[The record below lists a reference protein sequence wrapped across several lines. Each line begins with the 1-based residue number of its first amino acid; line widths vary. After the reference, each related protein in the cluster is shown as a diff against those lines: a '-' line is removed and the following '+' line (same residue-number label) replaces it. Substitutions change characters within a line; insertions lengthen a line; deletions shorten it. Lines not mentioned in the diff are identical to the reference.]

1 LKFKDF
7 NFHDSVEEGLESIGF
22 DVPTPVQEKAI
33 PVILNN
39 LDLIAC
45 AQTGTGKTAAYIL
58 PLLHK
63 LVMNGSAEGTQSLII
78 VPTRELALQIDQQF
92 QGFSYFVPV
101 STVTVYGGNTP
112 GDWDQQK
119 RALTS
124 GAEIV
129 IATPG
134 RLISHINLGYVNLK
148 TVRYLILDE
157 ADRMLDMGFHDDL
170 MRIVKETPEN
180 RQTLLFSATM
190 PTKIRQLANKIL
202 NKPEYINISVSKP
215 AEGVLQAAYVMNE
228 KYKLPLIIDLLKDKS
243 EESAVIFSATKSNVK
258 SVARELKKLGL
269 KAEAIHSD
277 LEQSEREQVL
287 LGFKNKKF
295 QILVATDIISR
306 GIDIVGIDLV
316 LNYDVPHEPED
327 YIHRVGRTARAE
339 NTGVAITFVS
349 GKDKRKFDKIE
360 KFLGQPVHKLNVPP
374 HIFS

>member
-1 LKFKDF
+1 MKFKDF

>member
-1 LKFKDF
+1 MEFKDF
-7 NFHDSVEEGLESIGF
+7 NFHSSVEEGLESIGF
-22 DVPTPVQEKAI
+22 NSPTPVQEKAI
-33 PVILNN
+33 PVILNDQ
-39 LDLIAC
+39 DLIAC

-63 LVMNGSAEGTQSLII
+63 LVMNGASEGTQSLII

-92 QGFSYFVPV
+92 QGFSYFVSV
-101 STVTVYGGNTP
+101 STVTVYGGSAP
-112 GDWDQQK
+112 SDWDQQK
-119 RALTS
+119 KALTS

-148 TVRYLILDE
+148 TIRYLILDE

-170 MRIVKETPEN
+170 MRIVKETPEK

-190 PTKIRQLANKIL
+190 PAKIRQLANKIL
-202 NKPEYINISVSKP
+202 KKPEYINISVSKP
-215 AEGVLQAAYVMNE
+215 AEGILQAAYLVDE
-228 KYKLPLIIDLLKDKS
+228 KNKLPLILDLLKDKTN
-243 EESAVIFSATKSNVK
+243 ETAIIFSSTKSNVK
-258 SVARELKKLGL
+258 NVARELQKLGL

-277 LEQSEREQVL
+277 LEQAEREKVL
-287 LGFKNKKF
+287 LGFKNRKF
-295 QILVATDIISR
+295 QIMVATDIIAR

-349 GKDKRKFDKIE
+349 GKDKIKFGRIE
-360 KFLGQPVHKLNVPP
+360 KFLGQPVHRLNLPP
-374 HIFS
+374 HIGS